1 MKKIPILT
9 TIMILL
15 TALFIGCTERTSRY
29 LPQEIAI
36 TQPNKDTRIYKF
48 LYDEDCKLLGFDI
61 AYTHTSKEQKT
72 EFTDSVRFNYGQ
84 DGRLVRSSH
93 ISGNPNRKSTE
104 VKIYYMDDH
113 TIQFDAPDS
122 TKTTLKINDYKQ
134 LLAITTEGYEAGY
147 LYDSLARV
155 KAIVHNIL
163 VRDTTIHHAQGL
175 FRISMNYQHPRD
187 EMKGIFCDLDFPE
200 WMLLYYGLEV
210 LMFNPTE
217 VVTQADT
224 TQDAMDRTSL
234 AYEYNSLKFPTKI
247 KMEGH
252 NSMLIDIKYCEVK

>member
-1 MKKIPILT
+1 MKKIPALT
-9 TIMILL
+9 TIMIIL
-15 TALFIGCTERTSRY
+15 TALFVGCSERTSRY

-36 TQPNKDTRIYKF
+36 TQSNDDTRIYKF
-48 LYDEDCKLLGFDI
+48 RYDEDNKLLGFDI

-72 EFTDSVRFNYGQ
+72 EFTDSIRFEYGK
-84 DGRLVRSSH
+84 DGRLVQSSH
-93 ISGNPNRKSTE
+93 ISGNPNRKSAE

-122 TKTTLKINDYKQ
+122 TKTTLKVNDYKQ
-134 LLAITTEGYEAGY
+134 LLSISTEGYEAGY

-163 VRDTTIHHAQGL
+163 VRDTTIHQAQGL
-175 FRISMNYQHPRD
+175 FRISMDYQHP
-187 EMKGIFCDLDFPE
+187 ENTTKGIFNDLDFPE
-200 WMLLYYGLEV
+200 WMLLYCGLEV

-224 TQDAMDRTSL
+224 TLEAKDKTAL
-234 AYEYNSLKFPTKI
+234 AYEYNSLGFPTQI

-252 NSMLIDIKYCEVK
+252 NSMLINITYTEVK